1 MTRSN
6 EGPCSITG
14 CNNPKPYRKFT
25 VTSYNKSV
33 NNGTFSYFDYL
44 RVNESQLCNYH
55 HLQICE
61 PIKGKK
67 LDSFESQDT
76 NETFQEIHNFT
87 FEGLLNDLNDEDM
100 MLIDISFNDINV
112 NITDD
117 AVTMSN
123 SGFTLL
129 LNKIYQMQKQI
140 DANKKLPTE
149 ETIEP
154 VDRSFSMQV
163 QRMTKILFAQQRQ
176 QNEKIELNPQN
187 FQNMLTE
194 QDPLLEGFFEEM
206 TDALIPEKR
215 SDNNKESA
223 KKSVVSFCY
232 LLAGFRNKFAN
243 SIKLDIGLYLASS
256 GTSSNAINTLANAGI
271 CANYKTIARVKKQI
285 AKDHFDDINEYFKT
299 NVSTIFYYIIFIYV
313 F

>member
-1 MTRSN
+1 
-6 EGPCSITG
+6 
-14 CNNPKPYRKFT
+14 
-25 VTSYNKSV
+25 
-33 NNGTFSYFDYL
+33 
-44 RVNESQLCNYH
+44 
-55 HLQICE
+55 
-61 PIKGKK
+61 
-67 LDSFESQDT
+67 
-76 NETFQEIHNFT
+76 
-87 FEGLLNDLNDEDM
+87 
-100 MLIDISFNDINV
+100 
-112 NITDD
+112 
-117 AVTMSN
+117 
-123 SGFTLL
+123 
-129 LNKIYQMQKQI
+129 
-140 DANKKLPTE
+140 
-149 ETIEP
+149 
-154 VDRSFSMQV
+154 
-163 QRMTKILFAQQRQ
+163 MTKILFAQQRQ

-299 NVSTIFYYIIFIYV
+299 NVSTIFYYLCFLDKLPLCL
-313 F
+313 